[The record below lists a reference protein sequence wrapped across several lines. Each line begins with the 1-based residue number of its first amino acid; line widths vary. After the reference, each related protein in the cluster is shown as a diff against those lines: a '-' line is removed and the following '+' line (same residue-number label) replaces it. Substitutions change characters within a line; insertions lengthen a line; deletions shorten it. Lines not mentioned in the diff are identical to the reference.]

1 MLKEIPAAKGTLA
14 STIACYKRIKSTYAT
29 PLVTALADGLTS
41 GMTEYD
47 AMIVDIGEWD
57 TANDTANDTLSLYN
71 VATEYKALIEAEKT
85 TADTGAAAIDTAAE
99 NSFNSAK
106 A

>member
-14 STIACYKRIKSTYAT
+14 STISCYKRMKSTYAT
-29 PLVTALADGLTS
+29 PLVNALADGLTS

-57 TANDTANDTLSLYN
+57 TANDTANDTLSLFN

-85 TADTGAAAIDTAAE
+85 TGVTGAAAVDTTAE
-99 NSFNSAK
+99 NDYNTAK